1 MKKIKISLILVTLM
15 LFSFVTQVNAALIG
29 GVEKVDTDRVLMQ
42 NDKFEWQKDT
52 VELDKNSIVLGAT
65 LVRNYS
71 LKNASDGIYAVV
83 PVPQTAVKTTS
94 NPNTTIL
101 SAIYRNVAKY
111 NGQLLDCK
119 VEMFDVDGD
128 NNSVISGI
136 RYGFQERKIAYILAG
151 EFDSNPNN
159 DPDFPEHIKA
169 KVRISFYKA
178 GTYQVSQGTN
188 ESVATIKEGEKVLVK
203 GARIAVGGWN
213 SELTEA
219 ETGTNS
225 GIKVR
230 QSEWLSVDAVTGSD
244 VTKAYASNSV
254 LIEYVT
260 QMTGLYQYGDNIKRD
275 VFTNNYKRYATGSP
289 DNATVGLPADFDL
302 IRIGI
307 TDPEFIKYGCYF
319 LEVGESGELLFEF
332 GKTTGSIEL
341 AMFPISL
348 TELPNDPVKTVT
360 PSNGTGVYREDTL
373 VYEVKQEINKRNV
386 VTEQNGRTVITEFGN
401 CSHDFTYDA
410 MSFYDKLPE
419 EVEYLV
425 DENRGANYG
434 IFDDSGNKVGD
445 FSYDAATHSI
455 SYEFSDAYLKNT
467 MKYQGETYN
476 FKFKVKVKSEF
487 KETDRVIKNAG
498 KVTLNNE
505 YELNTNE
512 VQNPILNKGELVVLH
527 VEKGTDTT
535 TPETITDVL
544 YPIENS
550 EGRIDQDYETVDR
563 EEEINKAS
571 TKYKYK
577 LINTPEN
584 AVGKYIDG
592 TIYVI
597 YEYEKIPANVI
608 VKHLELDTNNE
619 LAEQENI
626 DGYIGED
633 YTTYPKDI
641 DGYTYVENK
650 APENAKGQ
658 MEEDTIEVIYYY
670 AKIAPPNTGDI
681 AVYLI
686 ILVAIVSIAGI
697 VYVFIR
703 NRRKER

>member
-1 MKKIKISLILVTLM
+1 MKKIKSIFVLLALIIISCST
-15 LFSFVTQVNAALIG
+15 SVNAAIIG
-29 GVEKVDTDRVLMQ
+29 GVEKVDTDKVLMQ
-42 NDKFEWQKDT
+42 NDNFEWQKDT

-71 LKNASDGIYAVV
+71 LKDASDGRYAVV
-83 PVPQTAVKTTS
+83 PVPQTAVKTAS

-151 EFDSNPNN
+151 EFDSNPSN

-188 ESVATIKEGEKVLVK
+188 ETTATIKEGEKVLVK

-219 ETGTNS
+219 ETGENS

-230 QSEWLSVDAVTGSD
+230 QAEWLSVDAVTGSD

-254 LIEYVT
+254 LIQYVT
-260 QMTGLYQYGDNIKRD
+260 QMTGLYQTGDNIKRD
-275 VFTNNYKRYATGSP
+275 VFTNNYKRYATNSP
-289 DNATVGLPADFDL
+289 DNAAAGLPADFDL
-302 IRIGI
+302 IRIGV

-348 TELPNDPVKTVT
+348 TELPTNPVKSVT
-360 PSNGTGVYREDTL
+360 PTSGTGVYREDTL
-373 VYEVKQEINKRNV
+373 IYEIKQQVNKRNV
-386 VTEQNGRTVITEFGN
+386 VTTQNGRETITEFGN
-401 CSHDFTYDA
+401 CSHNFTYTA

-425 DENRGANYG
+425 EENKEANFG
-434 IFDDSGNKVGD
+434 IFDDSGNKIGD
-445 FSYDAATHSI
+445 FIYDSATHSI
-455 SYEFSDAYLKNT
+455 SYDFTEAYLKNY
-467 MKYQGETYN
+467 MKYKGEVYN
-476 FKFKVKVKSEF
+476 FKFKVKVKNEF
-487 KETDRVIKNAG
+487 QETDNIIKDTG
-498 KVTLNNE
+498 KITINNQ

-512 VQNPILNKGELVVLH
+512 VQNPILNKGKLVVLH

-535 TPETITDVL
+535 TPENITDVL

-550 EGRIDQDYETVDR
+550 QGRIDQDYVTVDR
-563 EEEINKAS
+563 EENINKSS

-577 LINTPEN
+577 LVKTPDN

-608 VKHLELDTNNE
+608 VKHLELDTERE
-619 LAEQENI
+619 LAEKENI

-641 DGYTYVENK
+641 NGYEYVESK

-658 MEEDTIEVIYYY
+658 MEENTIEVIYYY
-670 AKIAPPNTGDI
+670 TKMTPPNTGDI
-681 AVYLI
+681 AVYLFVLI
-686 ILVAIVSIAGI
+686 AIASVSGI
-697 VYVFIR
+697 VYIIIR
-703 NRRKER
+703 NKRKGE

>member
-1 MKKIKISLILVTLM
+1 MKRIKISLILVVLM

-71 LKNASDGIYAVV
+71 LKNASDGTYAVV
-83 PVPQTAVKTTS
+83 PVPQTAVKTAS

-151 EFDSNPNN
+151 EFDSNSSN

-188 ESVATIKEGEKVLVK
+188 EATATIKEGEKVLVK

-219 ETGTNS
+219 ETGTNT

-254 LIEYVT
+254 LIQYVT

-289 DNATVGLPADFDL
+289 DNAAAGLPADFDL

-348 TELPNDPVKTVT
+348 TELPTDPVKTVT
-360 PSNGTGVYREDTL
+360 PSSGTGVYREDTL
-373 VYEVKQEINKRNV
+373 VYEIKQQINKRNV

-419 EVEYLV
+419 EVEYLIE
-425 DENRGANYG
+425 ENKGTNFG
-434 IFDDSGNKVGD
+434 IFDDSGNKIGD
-445 FSYDAATHSI
+445 FTYDAATHSI
-455 SYEFSDAYLKNT
+455 SYEFSAAYLKNT

-487 KETDRVIKNAG
+487 EEIDRSIKNAG
-498 KVTLNNE
+498 KVIFNNE

-512 VQNPILNKGELVVLH
+512 VQNPILDKGKLVVLH

-535 TPETITDVL
+535 APETIIDVL

-571 TKYKYK
+571 NKYKYK
-577 LINTPEN
+577 LVNTPEN

-597 YEYEKIPANVI
+597 YEYEKLPANVI

-641 DGYTYVENK
+641 DGYEYVENK

-658 MEEDTIEVIYYY
+658 MEENTIEVIYYY
-670 AKIAPPNTGDI
+670 TKIAPPNTGDI
-681 AVYLI
+681 ALYLI
-686 ILVAIVSIAGI
+686 ILVAIVSTIGIA
-697 VYVFIR
+697 YVIIR
-703 NRRKER
+703 NRRKEK